1 MNNAITVEKHE
12 DGYNVTFEASRREL
26 FVGAIN
32 GKFTLELTKEQ
43 AKILSNALYTPKT
56 FVPKVKKEVEATTP
70 VTATTATNTTEVVAE
85 VKKPKRAPRK
95 KPVSTEKTIE
105 AEETAPARKYTPR
118 SPKGDK

>member
-1 MNNAITVEKHE
+1 MNDAIIVEKHE

-43 AKILSNALYTPKT
+43 AKILSNALYTPKP
-56 FVPKVKKEVEATTP
+56 FVPKAKKEVEPTAA
-70 VTATTATNTTEVVAE
+70 VTETVAE

-95 KPVSTEKTIE
+95 KPVAAEKSIETET
-105 AEETAPARKYTPR
+105 TAPAKKYTPR

>member
-1 MNNAITVEKHE
+1 MNDAIIVEKHE
-12 DGYNVTFEASRREL
+12 EGYNVTFEASRREL

-43 AKILSNALYTPKT
+43 AKILSNALYTPKP
-56 FVPKVKKEVEATTP
+56 FVPKAKKEVEATPPAT
-70 VTATTATNTTEVVAE
+70 VTETVAE

-95 KPVSTEKTIE
+95 KPVSAEKTIE
-105 AEETAPARKYTPR
+105 AEGTAPARKYTPR